1 MNRLSADNV
10 TLAYDQ
16 RVIAEQLSVEIP
28 DNSFTVIVG
37 PNACGKSTLL
47 RALSRMLKPAE
58 GRVLLDGQVIQSMP
72 AKKVART
79 LGLLPQS
86 SIAPDGITVGD
97 LVGRGRY
104 PHQGLLRQW
113 SSEDERVV
121 RESMEST
128 GVAELADRY
137 VDELSGGQ
145 RQRVWI
151 AMALAQQTPLLLL
164 DEPTTYLD
172 IQHQIDVLDLCAELH
187 EEQGRTLVAVLHD
200 LNHAARYATH
210 LIALRDG
217 RAVAEGRRT
226 TSSRPS
232 WSRRSSACAARSSTT
247 RRRAHRWWC
256 RRPAGR
262 GWQPRRPD
270 RPRRPQRW
278 LRGAPETD
286 AGLRAAEEA
295 PKRLLSRSRGCGGHR
310 KAAVATAARGGHG
323 RRRGPWR
330 SRKAP
335 RPVAVTEHRTPRRP
349 QHRPAT
355 EDF

>member
-1 MNRLSADNV
+1 MSAGTGVRSGLNNQRSNVNRLTAENV

-16 RVIAEQLSVEIP
+16 RVIAEKLSVEIP

-47 RALSRMLKPAE
+47 RALSRMLKPTQ
-58 GRVLLDGQVIQSMP
+58 GRVLLDGSVIQSMP
-72 AKKVART
+72 AKHVART

-104 PHQGLLRQW
+104 PHQGILRQW
-113 SSEDERVV
+113 STEDERVV
-121 RESMEST
+121 QESMAQT
-128 GVAELADRY
+128 GISDLAERY

-217 RAVAEGRRT
+217 QVIAEGAPKDIVTAGLVERVFGLRCQVIDDPET
-226 TSSRPS
+226 GTPLVVP
-232 WSRRSSACAARSSTT
+232 AARK
-247 RRRAHRWWC
+247 A
-256 RRPAGR
+256 
-262 GWQPRRPD
+262 
-270 RPRRPQRW
+270 
-278 LRGAPETD
+278 RGAGD
-286 AGLRAAEEA
+286 A
-295 PKRLLSRSRGCGGHR
+295 RLR
-310 KAAVATAARGGHG
+310 KADEEEGGAADETAGEKVA
-323 RRRGPWR
+323 
-330 SRKAP
+330 
-335 RPVAVTEHRTPRRP
+335 
-349 QHRPAT
+349 AT
-355 EDF
+355 EAS

>member
-1 MNRLSADNV
+1 MSRLTAENV

-47 RALSRMLKPAE
+47 RALSRMLKPTQ
-58 GRVLLDGQVIQSMP
+58 GRVLLDGSVIQSMP
-72 AKKVART
+72 AKHVART

-104 PHQGLLRQW
+104 PHQGILRQW
-113 SSEDERVV
+113 STEDERVV
-121 RESMEST
+121 QESMAQT
-128 GVAELADRY
+128 GISELAERY

-217 RAVAEGRRT
+217 EIIAEGAPKDIVTAELVERVF
-226 TSSRPS
+226 
-232 WSRRSSACAARSSTT
+232 
-247 RRRAHRWWC
+247 
-256 RRPAGR
+256 G
-262 GWQPRRPD
+262 
-270 RPRRPQRW
+270 
-278 LRGAPETD
+278 LRCQVIDDPET
-286 AGLRAAEEA
+286 GTPLVV
-295 PKRLLSRSRGCGGHR
+295 P
-310 KAAVATAARGGHG
+310 AARGTRGGAAGG
-323 RRRGPWR
+323 RPEKMAAT
-330 SRKAP
+330 KAS
-335 RPVAVTEHRTPRRP
+335 
-349 QHRPAT
+349 
-355 EDF
+355 

>member
-1 MNRLSADNV
+1 MTAGSTPHNRRSTVNRLSAENV

-16 RVIAEQLSVEIP
+16 RLIAEQLSVEIP
-28 DNSFTVIVG
+28 DHSFTVIVG

-47 RALSRMLKPAE
+47 RALARMLKPNR
-58 GRVLLDGQVIQSMP
+58 GRVLLDGQVIQSLP

-104 PHQGLLRQW
+104 PHQGILRQW
-113 SSEDERVV
+113 SAEDERVV
-121 RESMEST
+121 QESMAQT
-128 GVAELADRY
+128 GVTELADRY

-187 EEQGRTLVAVLHD
+187 EAQGRTLVAVLHD

-210 LIALRDG
+210 LIALRG
-217 RAVAEGRRT
+217 GEVIAEGAPNDIVTAGLVEEVFGLRCQIIDDPET
-226 TSSRPS
+226 GTPLVVP
-232 WSRRSSACAARSSTT
+232 AAR
-247 RRRAHRWWC
+247 RA
-256 RRPAGR
+256 
-262 GWQPRRPD
+262 
-270 RPRRPQRW
+270 
-278 LRGAPETD
+278 
-286 AGLRAAEEA
+286 
-295 PKRLLSRSRGCGGHR
+295 RL
-310 KAAVATAARGGHG
+310 TAA
-323 RRRGPWR
+323 
-330 SRKAP
+330 
-335 RPVAVTEHRTPRRP
+335 T
-349 QHRPAT
+349 
-355 EDF
+355 

>member
-1 MNRLSADNV
+1 MSRLTAENV

-16 RVIAEQLSVEIP
+16 RVIAEKLSVEIP

-47 RALSRMLKPAE
+47 RALSRMLKPTQ
-58 GRVLLDGQVIQSMP
+58 GRVLLDGSVIQSMP
-72 AKKVART
+72 AKHVART

-104 PHQGLLRQW
+104 PHQGILRQW
-113 SSEDERVV
+113 STEDERVV
-121 RESMEST
+121 QESMAQT
-128 GVAELADRY
+128 GISELAERY

-217 RAVAEGRRT
+217 EIIAEGAPKDIVTAELVERVF
-226 TSSRPS
+226 
-232 WSRRSSACAARSSTT
+232 
-247 RRRAHRWWC
+247 
-256 RRPAGR
+256 G
-262 GWQPRRPD
+262 
-270 RPRRPQRW
+270 
-278 LRGAPETD
+278 LRCQVIDDPET
-286 AGLRAAEEA
+286 GTPLVV
-295 PKRLLSRSRGCGGHR
+295 P
-310 KAAVATAARGGHG
+310 AARGTRGGAAGG
-323 RRRGPWR
+323 RPEKMAAT
-330 SRKAP
+330 KAS
-335 RPVAVTEHRTPRRP
+335 
-349 QHRPAT
+349 
-355 EDF
+355 

>member
-1 MNRLSADNV
+1 MTAGSAPHNRRSTVNRLSAENV

-28 DNSFTVIVG
+28 DHSFTVIVG

-47 RALSRMLKPAE
+47 RALARMLKPNR
-58 GRVLLDGQVIQSMP
+58 GRVLLDGQVIQSLP

-104 PHQGLLRQW
+104 PHQGILRQW
-113 SSEDERVV
+113 SADDERVV
-121 RESMEST
+121 QESMAQT

-187 EEQGRTLVAVLHD
+187 EAQGRTLVAVLHD

-210 LIALRDG
+210 LIALRG
-217 RAVAEGRRT
+217 GEVIAEGAPNDIVTAGLVEEVFGLRCQIIDDPET
-226 TSSRPS
+226 GTPLVVP
-232 WSRRSSACAARSSTT
+232 AAR
-247 RRRAHRWWC
+247 RA
-256 RRPAGR
+256 
-262 GWQPRRPD
+262 
-270 RPRRPQRW
+270 
-278 LRGAPETD
+278 
-286 AGLRAAEEA
+286 
-295 PKRLLSRSRGCGGHR
+295 RL
-310 KAAVATAARGGHG
+310 TAA
-323 RRRGPWR
+323 
-330 SRKAP
+330 
-335 RPVAVTEHRTPRRP
+335 T
-349 QHRPAT
+349 
-355 EDF
+355 